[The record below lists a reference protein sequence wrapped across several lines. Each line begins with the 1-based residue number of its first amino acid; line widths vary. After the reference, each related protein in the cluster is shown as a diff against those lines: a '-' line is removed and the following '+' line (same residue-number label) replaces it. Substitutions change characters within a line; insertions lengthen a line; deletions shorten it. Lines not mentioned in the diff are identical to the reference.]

1 MNNLNNKDNKDNK
14 QNKNEIKRIIQYQ
27 KKVSLIDCY
36 ITKNINKLVKNKK
49 ELNFVKN
56 NNFLLGITNKLGK
69 NSLNILLENSNF
81 KVLKELIEDDVR
93 ILRFKNRNEKNLLM
107 TLISYE
113 EFYSLILKV
122 LTSEKNKIID
132 NYFQFKIKVLS
143 EEDINN
149 NTVVD
154 LCIELININLG
165 TETNKLIPII
175 KILKKIY
182 ELDKEEV
189 FLVITKLCRDI
200 NNKDILLKILEYINP
215 NNLDIFPDLNNNTCV
230 DYLIYENNF
239 KTLKFL
245 IERIEHIYFINFE
258 ENSILLLLDNLDE
271 DIKITPEIIEL
282 IFKILSKSNINKLKD
297 MYNENILF
305 KLLRLFKFNK
315 KTLKGFIEYFD
326 IFEQNVNGD
335 NIYEILIE
343 KYKTDVYEILDN
355 TYLIDSQIPY
365 TKNEKLK
372 IITIN
377 YDFDIKY
384 YLKQTHYGVFIS
396 DSLHNMI
403 YTYIILKRNKLII
416 PYKHQSQNEYLNNLN
431 NLNASNNDKDIN
443 GTIKFY
449 FHNFNS
455 WISHLVIWKEKTN
468 YYINS
473 DLINWLKQNSGLQRF
488 YYIKL
493 SIIATNK
500 IQGNIRHANLIL
512 IDNLKKTVE
521 RFEPYG
527 EIYFSNCLE
536 LNNVLEDE
544 IANKI
549 GYKFI
554 FVQSYPGFQIRSDEF
569 EDKNKSYGDPGG
581 FCLAW
586 CFLYLEMKLYY
597 ENVVL
602 EKLKKTIKDEQIINE
617 LESSEQVIKL
627 INNYIINKFEYD
639 FPNLKTDEQQ
649 NLYMTFIRYYARGLD
664 KAKNELIRDYGLNV
678 STIYHLDLDDK
689 IHKKIIYNL
698 NKDIKSINKFSN
710 NL

>member
-1 MNNLNNKDNKDNK
+1 MNKYNNKDKYKEKSEINK
-14 QNKNEIKRIIQYQ
+14 IIQYQ
-27 KKVSLIDCY
+27 TKVSLIDCY
-36 ITKNINKLVKNKK
+36 ITKNINKIVKNKN
-49 ELNFVKN
+49 ELKFIKN

-81 KVLKELIEDDVR
+81 KILKELIEDDIR

-113 EFYSLILKV
+113 EFYPLIIKILK
-122 LTSEKNKIID
+122 SEKNKIIE
-132 NYFQFKIKVLS
+132 NYYQFKIKVLS

-149 NTVVD
+149 NTLVD

-165 TETNKLIPII
+165 TKTNKLIPII
-175 KILKKIY
+175 KILKTIY
-182 ELDKEEV
+182 ELEKEEI

-215 NNLDIFPDLNNNTCV
+215 NNLDIYPDFNNNTCI
-230 DYLIYENNF
+230 DYLMYENNF
-239 KTLKFL
+239 KTLNYL
-245 IERIEHIYFINFE
+245 IERIDHIYFVNFE

-271 DIKITPEIIEL
+271 KVKITPEMIEL

-305 KLLRLFKFNK
+305 KLLKLFKFNK
-315 KTLKGFIEYFD
+315 KTVKRFVEYFD
-326 IFEQNVNGD
+326 IFEQNINGE
-335 NIYEILIE
+335 NIYELLTE
-343 KYKTDVYEILDN
+343 QYKNDIIEILDDK
-355 TYLIDSQIPY
+355 YLIDSQIPY
-365 TKNEKLK
+365 TENKKLQLIK
-372 IITIN
+372 IS
-377 YDFDIKY
+377 YEFDIKD
-384 YLKQTHYGVFIS
+384 YLTQTHYGVFIS

-416 PYKHQSQNEYLNNLN
+416 PYKHQSQTEYLNNLN
-431 NLNASNNDKDIN
+431 NLNASNNDKDIS

-449 FHNFNS
+449 FYNFNS
-455 WISHLVIWKEKTN
+455 WLPHLVIWKEKTN

-473 DLINWLKQNSGLQRF
+473 NLIDWLKENSLLQRF

-536 LNNVLEDE
+536 LNHVLEEE
-544 IANKI
+544 IANKL

-569 EDKNKSYGDPGG
+569 EEKNKSYGDPGG

-586 CFLYLEMKLYY
+586 CFLYLEMKIYY

-602 EKLKKTIKDEQIINE
+602 EKLKKTIKDEKIINE

-649 NLYMTFIRYYARGLD
+649 NLYMTFIRYYARCLD
-664 KAKNELIRDYGLNV
+664 KAKNELIRNYGLNV
-678 STIYHLDLDDK
+678 STIYHLNLDDK
-689 IHKKIIYNL
+689 IHKKIINNL
-698 NKDIKSINKFSN
+698 NKDIDLINKISN